1 MKKLFIL
8 SFILIAATVSA
19 QVKYDD
25 YFIGKTM
32 RFDYNRAGN
41 DRGNSIYFEQLK
53 QEPYWSG
60 NKNNLIDPFDY
71 GHYKYEVYDSA
82 SGKLIYSR
90 GYNTLFDEWES
101 TEEAKTL
108 DRTLYETVVFPYP
121 RNTVRLEL
129 FERIKDGNFGKQYD
143 IYINPSNKFIRKE
156 KPLDYPVTKVVD
168 NGDPSNKVDI
178 VFLPDGY
185 TKDEMDKF
193 MKDVRTYSEYIFGCT
208 PFKENKDKINIW
220 AVQAPSMESGVDNPG
235 ENVWKNNILGMSYNS
250 TDVDRYLMTLD
261 VKTVRD
267 LAGLTPYDNICI
279 ISNSSKYGG
288 GAIYNDYTSFPNEN
302 KNGAYLIV
310 HEFGHHFC
318 ALGDEYYTS
327 EVSVE
332 EYYKLDVEPYEPNLT
347 TLVNFD
353 KKWKSM
359 MDKNTPIPTP
369 STKEYFETLGAFEG
383 GGYTPKGVYRPKQDC
398 TMKTITYDNFCPVC
412 KKAIIGMIKYYSE

>member
-8 SFILIAATVSA
+8 SFILIAAAVSA
-19 QVKYDD
+19 QVKFDD
-25 YFIGKTM
+25 YFTGKTM

-41 DRGNSIYFEQLK
+41 DRGNSIFFEQLK

-60 NKNNLIDPFDY
+60 NKSSLIDPFDY

-108 DRTLYETVVFPYP
+108 DRTFYETVVFPYP
-121 RNTVRLEL
+121 KNTVRVEL
-129 FERIKDGNFGKQYD
+129 FERKKDGNFGKQFE

-168 NGDPSNKVDI
+168 NGDPTNKVDI

-193 MKDVRTYSEYIFGCT
+193 MKDVKTYSEYIFGCT

-353 KKWKSM
+353 KKWKNM
-359 MDKNTPIPTP
+359 MDKSTPIPTP
-369 STKEYFETLGAFEG
+369 STKEYFETLGVFEG
-383 GGYTPKGVYRPKQDC
+383 GGYIAKGVYRPKQDC